1 MSYTPIINFDQ
12 VLYNQNI
19 EQIEL
24 NTTLPLELNNNVSI
38 QNASAT
44 NSGVVTTGA
53 QTFAGVK
60 TFNSV
65 PICNSA
71 ATSNNELVNKGYVDT
86 AISTHLSWKDS
97 IISFYDFTTP
107 PSSPSSG
114 DRYIASSTVGDFTEN
129 YIYEYDGSAYDEII
143 PNEGDSLY
151 VVGGSTFS
159 DQCITYNGSSWVSL
173 GSAVNHQ
180 SLIGAGTKTHS
191 DLDNLWNGTTESSST
206 STGQLVM
213 SGGLAVQKNINI
225 GGVQRIVN
233 ATDASSSASGCAI
246 FSGGIGIQKKAYI
259 GSDLN
264 VTGVINANNDTE
276 STSATTGALIV
287 AGGLGTTK
295 NIFCTGNLDV
305 HNGINNTTI
314 YSDIVRLTG
323 SGDKVYIQPSNNAQ
337 TSGLWNDILFT
348 PFILGGSPAFTISQN
363 NITIHHSSLN
373 TKTINISVD
382 TNGDGLI
389 DCSGNDLSFA
399 STDAIRILNTND
411 ATSTG
416 SGSIICSGGIGITK
430 KAYVGSDLNTSG
442 IINALNT
449 TDSTS
454 TGTGSIICSGG
465 IGIAEKAYVGSDLNV
480 SGTINALNTTVSTST
495 GSGSIIC
502 SGGIGIAEK
511 AYVGSD
517 LNVSGI
523 INANNTTD
531 ASSGVGSIVCDG
543 GIYSAKNIYC
553 NGNLDVHNGINSTT
567 IFTDVIRLTG
577 SGDKVYIQPSNNA
590 QTSGLWNDILF
601 TPFIQGGSPAFTISQ
616 NNITIHHSSLNT
628 KTINIS
634 VDTNGDGLIDCSGND
649 LSFASTDAIRILNT
663 NDATSSS
670 TGALICS
677 GGISIAKKLYISD
690 TTSGSASSGSIV
702 SLGGASFAKDIYCGG
717 DLFVKNGLN
726 ATTIMSDVLR
736 IQGQSDKSYIY
747 PSNNDQST
755 GQWNDIIFALYGST
769 TPVFTIG
776 EDSITI
782 NNGSSDNLNISVDD
796 DGYTT
801 FDASGNIINFHADN
815 VVKVLNETDSTSTST
830 GGLIVNGGISA
841 SKQVYAGSN
850 LVAATSVI
858 TPKIVINSGSDL
870 DHYSTTTLNVA
881 STTGS
886 WTSGNALTGRI
897 TRVGNNVTITWNEV
911 TDTLDDTNSGIVYVS
926 AIPSTYR
933 PTSTIEIFTK
943 IVHNNIDEI
952 GNMEIT
958 DAGYVNF
965 SRFTSPQ
972 IFTTGICGYRSGTI
986 TYNII

>member
-1 MSYTPIINFDQ
+1 
-12 VLYNQNI
+12 
-19 EQIEL
+19 
-24 NTTLPLELNNNVSI
+24 
-38 QNASAT
+38 
-44 NSGVVTTGA
+44 
-53 QTFAGVK
+53 
-60 TFNSV
+60 
-65 PICNSA
+65 
-71 ATSNNELVNKGYVDT
+71 VDT

-348 PFILGGSPAFTISQN
+348 PFI
-363 NITIHHSSLN
+363 
-373 TKTINISVD
+373 
-382 TNGDGLI
+382 
-389 DCSGNDLSFA
+389 
-399 STDAIRILNTND
+399 
-411 ATSTG
+411 
-416 SGSIICSGGIGITK
+416 
-430 KAYVGSDLNTSG
+430 
-442 IINALNT
+442 
-449 TDSTS
+449 
-454 TGTGSIICSGG
+454 
-465 IGIAEKAYVGSDLNV
+465 
-480 SGTINALNTTVSTST
+480 
-495 GSGSIIC
+495 
-502 SGGIGIAEK
+502 
-511 AYVGSD
+511 
-517 LNVSGI
+517 
-523 INANNTTD
+523 
-531 ASSGVGSIVCDG
+531 
-543 GIYSAKNIYC
+543 
-553 NGNLDVHNGINSTT
+553 
-567 IFTDVIRLTG
+567 
-577 SGDKVYIQPSNNA
+577 
-590 QTSGLWNDILF
+590 
-601 TPFIQGGSPAFTISQ
+601 QGGSPAFTISQ

-830 GGLIVNGGISA
+830 GGLQVSGGISA